1 LHISKKK
8 KKSNY
13 PKTHHQLTS
22 HPSEGWLVFT
32 KCKTTNVGKVWQH
45 HNPHELMVSVENGTA
60 SMENSLV
67 VLRVV
72 IKLA

>member
-8 KKSNY
+8 KSNY
-13 PKTHHQLTS
+13 LKTHQLTS